1 MSSHA
6 DRSTDRRRRT
16 DGQTDARR
24 RTTPTDGRR
33 SAATSVLAGS
43 RHRVIME
50 SPTFEA
56 HVEAVGRRMYEE
68 LVRVEVA
75 TADPEASTMDV
86 KAIIKARVYEYY
98 LPVYQEVIARLRT
111 HRTAQGGGA
120 KAKPMV
126 VAVSAPQ
133 GCGKTTLTRNI
144 VHLVQTTP
152 KKFLDADSVGDTG
165 FVKAATLSM
174 DDCYLTNEEQTAL
187 GAANP
192 DNVLLRYRGN
202 AGTHDLAFGTRALD
216 NLININTS
224 GQSTVSVPRYD
235 KLAMG
240 GRGDRKPESEWDV
253 VSAPLDVIL
262 LEGWMLGFEPIDD
275 ESAGRIDPNLVQ
287 VNNYLRNYKAAL
299 WGTDRVDWW
308 IIFKVKEPKWVYKWR
323 LEAERKAGGGLSD
336 TEVQDFVDR
345 FMPAYDA
352 YLPAL
357 YENPPPESLIVVVD
371 EYRDVLMVHVTDAG
385 PLRGVPRT

>member
-1 MSSHA
+1 
-6 DRSTDRRRRT
+6 
-16 DGQTDARR
+16 
-24 RTTPTDGRR
+24 
-33 SAATSVLAGS
+33 
-43 RHRVIME
+43 ME

-68 LVRVEVA
+68 LLRVEVA
-75 TADPEASTMDV
+75 TVSAADPEASAMDV
-86 KAIIKARVYEYY
+86 KAIVKARVYEYY

-152 KKFLDADSVGDTG
+152 KKFLDADSVGDSG

-174 DDCYLTNEEQTAL
+174 DDFYLTNEEQMAL

-192 DNVLLRYRGN
+192 DNVLLQYRGN

-216 NLININTS
+216 NLIHINTS

-240 GRGDRKPESEWDV
+240 GRGDRRPESEWDV

-262 LEGWMLGFEPIDD
+262 LEGWMLGFEPIED
-275 ESAGRIDPNLVQ
+275 ESAGIIDPNLIQ

-299 WGTDRVDWW
+299 WGADRVDWW

-336 TEVQDFVDR
+336 AEVQDFVDR

-357 YENPPPESLIVVVD
+357 YENPPPESLVVVVD

-385 PLRGVPRT
+385 PLRGVPPR

>member
-1 MSSHA
+1 
-6 DRSTDRRRRT
+6 
-16 DGQTDARR
+16 
-24 RTTPTDGRR
+24 
-33 SAATSVLAGS
+33 
-43 RHRVIME
+43 ME

-98 LPVYQEVIARLRT
+98 HPVYQEVIARLRT

-174 DDCYLTNEEQTAL
+174 DDCYLTNEAQTAL